1 MKTFNISIHNIQ
13 KHDYISILNFL
24 SWILHF
30 PTKKLK
36 CIKNIRSAEECN
48 TLHAALN
55 VLAKFMRQLECHCL
69 LMELVNAYCRISY
82 DVFSTYIKCLS
93 YKSLGKPFNYIG
105 SPALQNIAFIKLCM
119 HVINSLTLDCMYK
132 RW

>member
-1 MKTFNISIHNIQ
+1 MAGLFLIISSLIPHVGNNNIMEQLLKASVKTFNISIHNIQ

-30 PTKKLK
+30 LTKKLK

-55 VLAKFMRQLECHCL
+55 VLAKFMRQLEFHCL

-82 DVFSTYIKCLS
+82 DVFSTYIK
-93 YKSLGKPFNYIG
+93 
-105 SPALQNIAFIKLCM
+105 
-119 HVINSLTLDCMYK
+119 
-132 RW
+132 